1 MNTVVLVSNPS
12 EVGAGTRGSSLGF
25 EALQVAGW
33 NRKSDL
39 LKRYEVREVEHNNT
53 SIYEPDPTPFAHR
66 IAAIR
71 EVFEHTAEVVE
82 PILVAGNF
90 PIAIGGDHS
99 VAAGTI
105 SAVKKAFPDKRLG
118 VIWIDAHADLH
129 TPYTTP
135 SGNFHG
141 MPLAIVLGEDNL
153 PERKNTP
160 VSQTIQEWNE
170 VKNLWGIRPKVLPQ
184 DVIFFGV
191 RDTEAEEDALMA
203 RYNMRNY
210 TVGEVRSKGMSTCL
224 SEAIDRLS
232 NCDLV
237 YISFD
242 VDSMDPQ
249 LTSHG
254 TGTPVPNGFSPSEA
268 LQLIQGLF
276 DGLPVCCF
284 EMVEINPT
292 LDEKKNRMAEVA
304 FDVLSEVV
312 KIAEAA
318 KPAINV

>member
-25 EALQVAGW
+25 NALEVAGW

-39 LKRYEVREVEHNNT
+39 LRRYELVEVEHNNA
-53 SIYEPDPTPFAHR
+53 SIYDPDPTPFAHR

-71 EVFEHTAEVVE
+71 EVFEKTADVIAPV
-82 PILVAGNF
+82 LASGRF
-90 PIAIGGDHS
+90 PVAIGGDHS

-105 SAVKKAFPDKRLG
+105 SSIRKAFPDKRLG
-118 VIWIDAHADLH
+118 VVWIDAHADLH

-141 MPLAIVLGEDNL
+141 MPLAIVIGEDNL
-153 PERKNTP
+153 QERKNTP
-160 VSQTIQEWNE
+160 VAQTVQEWND
-170 VKNLWGIRPKVLPQ
+170 VKNLWGMRPKVLPQ
-184 DVIFFGV
+184 DVVFFGV
-191 RDTEAEEDALMA
+191 RDTEAEEDAMMERLQ
-203 RYNMRNY
+203 MRNF
-210 TVGEVRSKGMSTCL
+210 TVGEVRSKGLQECVK
-224 SEAIDRLS
+224 AAVARLS
-232 NCDLV
+232 ACDLV

-268 LQLIQGLF
+268 LSIIQGLF
-276 DGLPVCCF
+276 DQLPVCCF

-304 FDVLSEVV
+304 FEVLTEVV

-318 KPAINV
+318 TPAVQK

>member
-39 LKRYEVREVEHNNT
+39 LNRYKVIEVAHNNT
-53 SIYEPDPTPFAHR
+53 SIYDADPTPFAHR

-71 EVFEHTAEVVE
+71 EVFEHTAETIE
-82 PILVAGNF
+82 PIFKAGHFPLV
-90 PIAIGGDHS
+90 IGGDHS

-105 SAVKKAFPDKRLG
+105 SAIKKSFPDKRIG
-118 VIWIDAHADLH
+118 VVWIDAHADLH

-141 MPLAIVLGEDNL
+141 MPLAIALGEDNL
-153 PERKNTP
+153 QERKNTP
-160 VSQTIQEWNE
+160 VAQTVHEWNE
-170 VKNLWGIRPKVLPQ
+170 VKNLWGIRPKILPQ
-184 DVIFFGV
+184 DLVFFGV
-191 RDTEAEEDALMA
+191 RDTEAQEDALIE
-203 RYNMRNY
+203 RLQIRNF
-210 TVGEVRSKGMSTCL
+210 TVGEVRSKGVAHCL
-224 SEAIDRLS
+224 KEAVDRLS
-232 NCDLV
+232 ACDLV
-237 YISFD
+237 YLSFD
-242 VDSMDPQ
+242 VDSMDPK

-268 LQLIQGLF
+268 IQLISGLF
-276 DGLPVCCF
+276 AQLPVCCF

-312 KIAEAA
+312 SIAQGA
-318 KPAINV
+318 KAVTQS

>member
-25 EALQVAGW
+25 NALEVAGW

-39 LKRYEVREVEHNNT
+39 LKRYEVVEVEHNNS
-53 SIYEPDPTPFAHR
+53 SIYDPDPTPFAHR

-71 EVFEHTAEVVE
+71 EVFEKTADVIAPV
-82 PILVAGNF
+82 LVSGRF
-90 PIAIGGDHS
+90 PLAIGGDHS

-105 SAVKKAFPDKRLG
+105 SSIRKAFPDKRLG
-118 VIWIDAHADLH
+118 VVWIDAHADLH

-141 MPLAIVLGEDNL
+141 MPLAIVIGEDNL
-153 PERKNTP
+153 QERKNTP
-160 VSQTIQEWNE
+160 VAQTVQEWNE
-170 VKNLWGIRPKVLPQ
+170 VKNLWGMRPKVLPQ
-184 DVIFFGV
+184 DVVFFGV
-191 RDTEAEEDALMA
+191 RDTEAEEDAMMERLQ
-203 RYNMRNY
+203 MRNY
-210 TVGEVRSKGMSTCL
+210 IVGEIRSKGMGPCL
-224 SEAIDRLS
+224 DEAVARLS
-232 NCDLV
+232 GCDLV

-254 TGTPVPNGFSPSEA
+254 TGTPVANGFSPSEA
-268 LQLIQGLF
+268 LLIIQGLF
-276 DGLPVCCF
+276 DRLPVCCF

-304 FDVLSEVV
+304 FEVLTEVV

-318 KPAINV
+318 TPAVKL

>member
-25 EALQVAGW
+25 NALEVAGW

-39 LKRYEVREVEHNNT
+39 LKRYEVVEVEHNNS
-53 SIYEPDPTPFAHR
+53 SIYDPDPTPFAHR

-71 EVFEHTAEVVE
+71 EVFEKTADVIAPV
-82 PILVAGNF
+82 LVSGRF
-90 PIAIGGDHS
+90 PVAIGGDHS

-105 SAVKKAFPDKRLG
+105 SSIRKAFPDKRLG
-118 VIWIDAHADLH
+118 VVWIDAHADLH

-141 MPLAIVLGEDNL
+141 MPLAIVIGEDNL
-153 PERKNTP
+153 QERKNTP
-160 VSQTIQEWNE
+160 VAQTVQEWNE
-170 VKNLWGIRPKVLPQ
+170 VKNLWGMRPKVLPQ
-184 DVIFFGV
+184 DVVFFGV
-191 RDTEAEEDALMA
+191 RDTEAEEDAMMERLQ
-203 RYNMRNY
+203 MRNY
-210 TVGEVRSKGMSTCL
+210 IVGEIRSKGMGPCL
-224 SEAIDRLS
+224 DEAVARLS
-232 NCDLV
+232 GCDLV

-254 TGTPVPNGFSPSEA
+254 TGTPVANGFSPSEA
-268 LQLIQGLF
+268 LLIIQGLF
-276 DGLPVCCF
+276 DRLPVCCF

-304 FDVLSEVV
+304 FEVLTEVV

-318 KPAINV
+318 TPAVKL